1 MREGTEVS
9 EEEEEKE
16 EISRLSSLYGRE
28 ARRKARKEKRRR
40 TLKRTVLILLVMV
53 CAALLLGGV
62 LDVPY
67 LNAVREAGGWLKDRF
82 NRSPDED
89 GGATGHDYAF
99 LRHPQTGRTLSGEA
113 SVLFVLHMGDWERTP
128 LEIMGMALFTLDV
141 GEGRGEIYLVPEET
155 VAYNEAGEKR
165 KLRGI
170 LREKK
175 GEEILRSTVE
185 NMTGMKVDYMVLCEF
200 WQAVRIV
207 QALESPPVEMP
218 ETIVLVNTLNGET
231 EYLIPGQRIADAD
244 RLLLY
249 HLATDITEVW
259 EDYYYRRDRLRDY
272 LPGLLQAMAE
282 PGAAL
287 SGLLADW
294 PQGKLLRLEPGTG
307 SGSGDLAYLVSMLR
321 AFRDLPAEKI
331 YCRAVPMVEVLN
343 GCGVPGLGKKVG
355 DRLLSLGVPLSG
367 TAGNAKKVVDGQ
379 EVNDFSYQKSVI
391 VCHNVDPRVQAYARF
406 VGVLLSVSEV
416 RVEPASGPEV
426 VVIAGK
432 DMAD

>member
-1 MREGTEVS
+1 MREGTEVP
-9 EEEEEKE
+9 EEEEERGDV
-16 EISRLSSLYGRE
+16 SRLSSLYGRE
-28 ARRKARKEKRRR
+28 ARRKARRERRKRILRR
-40 TLKRTVLILLVMV
+40 AGFILLVLA
-53 CAALLLGGV
+53 CAALLVGAV
-62 LDVPY
+62 LDIPY
-67 LNAVREAGGWLKDRF
+67 LNAVREAGGWLRDRF
-82 NRSPDED
+82 KSSSHEV
-89 GGATGHDYAF
+89 GGPAGRDYAF

-113 SVLFVLHMGDWERTP
+113 SVLFVIHMGDWERTP
-128 LEIMGMALFTLDV
+128 LEIMGMALFTLNA
-141 GEGRGEIYLVPEET
+141 GEGEGEIYLIPEET

-185 NMTGMKVDYMVLCEF
+185 NMTGIKVDYMVLCEF

-207 QALESPPVEMP
+207 QALEFPPVEMP

-244 RLLLY
+244 RLILY

-259 EDYYYRRDRLRDY
+259 EDYYYRKDRLRDY
-272 LPGLLQAMAE
+272 LPTLLEAMAE

-294 PQGKLLRLEPGTG
+294 PQGKILRLDPGTG
-307 SGSGDLAYLVSMLR
+307 NGSGDLAYLVSMLQ
-321 AFRDLPAEKI
+321 AIRDLPADKI
-331 YCRAVPMVEVLN
+331 FCRAVPRVEVLN

-367 TAGNAKKVVDGQ
+367 TGGNAKKVVEGQ

-391 VCHNVDPRVQAYARF
+391 VCHNADPRVQSYARF

-426 VVIAGK
+426 VVIAGQ
-432 DMAD
+432 DMAR